1 MQRTVQYEP
10 AEKKILV
17 STKDKKPFRYKSTVK
32 FILLI
37 LGALVMVYPLLWML
51 SSSFK
56 PNTIIFRELGLW
68 PSSWTLENYMNG
80 WQGTSGFTFTTFFK
94 NSFIV
99 VGLSIIG
106 VVFSSSLAAYA
117 FARLKFSFQKVLFAI
132 MFGSIMLPHHVVLI
146 PQYIFFNNLGWVDT
160 FLPLIAPKFLATDA
174 FFIFLMVQFIRGI
187 PKELDEAAVVD
198 GCGHIQIFGRIILP
212 LMLPAIVTSAIFTF
226 IWTWNDFFSQFIY
239 LSNPKLWTVTL
250 ALRGFLDSM
259 GESMW
264 GAMFAMS
271 ILSLVPIFI
280 FFIAFQKMLIEGIAT
295 TGIK

>member
-1 MQRTVQYEP
+1 MELT
-10 AEKKILV
+10 
-17 STKDKKPFRYKSTVK
+17 TKQKGENKASLFSRKFFMKYKGFGK
-32 FILLI
+32 FVFLL
-37 LGALVMVYPLLWML
+37 LGAFIMIYPLLWML
-51 SSSFK
+51 SSSLK
-56 PNTIIFRELGLW
+56 PNDIIFREIGLI
-68 PSSWTLENYMNG
+68 PSQVTIENYIRG
-80 WQGTSGFTFTTFFK
+80 WEGMSGYSFTIFFK
-94 NSFIV
+94 NSFII

-106 VVFSSSLAAYA
+106 TLISSAMAAYA
-117 FARLKFSFQKVLFAI
+117 FARLEFTYKKVLFAV

-146 PQYIFFNNLGWVDT
+146 PQYIFFNHLGWVDT
-160 FLPLIAPKFLATDA
+160 ILPLVVPKFLATDA

-187 PKELDEAAVVD
+187 PKELDEAARVD
-198 GCGHIQIFGRIILP
+198 GCGHVQIFGKIILP

-264 GAMFAMS
+264 GPMFAMS

-280 FFIAFQKMLIEGIAT
+280 FFISFQKMLIEGIAT